1 VPAKGW
7 VLKENDRIVLA
18 CSCDETMPLDAPT
31 LAGHC
36 GGELRLANQLCRR
49 ELNLFKSAAATG
61 TSITVACTQEAPL
74 LGEVAEELNAAERV
88 GFANIREYAGWS
100 KDAAAAGPKMAALL
114 AAAAEPMPSA
124 SLISFKSKGVALIYG
139 RDESAVDAAVRLAD
153 HLDVTVLLREPG
165 AVAPGR
171 ANEFPVLQ
179 GTIVSATGHLG
190 AFELRIND
198 YAVPAPSSRSRL
210 VFGPARDGATS
221 HCDLIVDLS
230 GGTPL
235 FTAHELRSGY
245 LRADPR
251 DAAAVERTLFEAS
264 HLVGEFDKPRFVDF
278 RAELCAH
285 SRSRIT
291 GCTRCL
297 DVCPTG
303 AISPAGNYVAI
314 DPYICAGCGSC
325 AALCPTGAEEYALP
339 PADSLMRRLRTL
351 ILTYREAGGREAV
364 VLFHDGD
371 HGEPLIDAL
380 ARFGDG
386 LPANVLPVR
395 VNEVTQVG
403 IEAIAALFAYGAVGV
418 RFLTRARPKHDVA
431 ALVRTV
437 AVAQPILEALG
448 YGVPGGGAIVDLIQ
462 TDDPDG
468 LAVALAGLPMGIAA
482 ANPASFMPSGQK
494 RGVLEFALRELH
506 LAAPQPV
513 DIVPLAPGAPF
524 GGLGI
529 NVEGCTLCLSCVSA
543 CPTHAL
549 SDNSERPM
557 LRFTESLC
565 VQCGLC
571 AATCPEQV
579 ISLKPQIDFAA
590 WQAPPRVVKEE
601 EPFHCV
607 ECGKAFGTRSSI
619 ERVIAKLQ
627 NRHWMFSG
635 GAGQNRVRVLMM
647 CEDCRVQAVANESFD
662 PHLGPQRPK
671 VPMSED
677 YFVER
682 AQENVTSPRAPE
694 AHDRLT

>member
-1 VPAKGW
+1 MKDDG
-7 VLKENDRIVLA
+7 RIVLA
-18 CSCDETMPLDAPT
+18 CSCEATMPLDAGA
-31 LAGHC
+31 LARGC
-36 GGELRLANQLCRR
+36 AGELRLGDQLCGRD
-49 ELNLFKSAAATG
+49 LNLFKAAI
-61 TSITVACTQEAPL
+61 TSGAEVTVSCTQEAPL
-74 LGEVAEELNAAERV
+74 FAEVAEEVGAAERV
-88 GFANIREYAGWS
+88 TFANIREYAGWS
-100 KDAAAAGPKMAALL
+100 KDAEAAGPKMAALL
-114 AAAAEPMPSA
+114 AAAAEPMPA
-124 SLISFKSKGVALIYG
+124 AALVSLESKGVALIYG
-139 RDESAVDAAVRLAD
+139 RDEKAIEAAVRLAD
-153 HLDVTVLLREPG
+153 HLDVTVLLHRPG
-165 AVAPGR
+165 EIAPR
-171 ANEFPVLQ
+171 PANEFPVLQ
-179 GTIVSATGHLG
+179 GTIASAKGHLG
-190 AFELRIND
+190 AFVLRIND
-198 YAVPAPSSRSRL
+198 YATPLPSSRTHL
-210 VFGPARDGATS
+210 VFGEPRDGATS
-221 HCDLIVDLS
+221 HCDLIIDLS

-235 FTAHELRSGY
+235 FTAHDLRSGY
-245 LRADPR
+245 LRAEPR
-251 DAAAVERTLFEAS
+251 NGAAVERALFEAS
-264 HLVGEFDKPRFVDF
+264 HLVGEFDKPRFVEF

-303 AISPAGNYVAI
+303 AISPAGDHVAI

-325 AALCPTGAEEYALP
+325 AAVCPTGAEEYALP

-351 ILTYREAGGREAV
+351 MLAYREAAGRDGV

-371 HGEPLIDAL
+371 HGEPLIHAL
-380 ARFGDG
+380 ARFGEG

-403 IEAIAALFAYGAVGV
+403 LEAIAALFAYGAVGV
-418 RFLTRARPKHDVA
+418 KFLARAKPKHDIA
-431 ALVRTV
+431 ALVRTI
-437 AVAQPILEALG
+437 ALAQPIVQALG
-448 YGVPGGGAIVDLIQ
+448 YGAPGAAPIVDLIQ
-462 TDDPDG
+462 ADDPD
-468 LAVALAGLPMGIAA
+468 ALAAALAALPPGIAA
-482 ANPASFMPSGQK
+482 ASPASFMPRGEK

-513 DIVPLAPGAPF
+513 DLVPLTPGAPF
-524 GGLGI
+524 GGLDI

-549 SDNSERPM
+549 SDNAERPM

-590 WQAPPRVVKEE
+590 WKAPPRVMKEE

-607 ECGKAFGTRSSI
+607 ECGEAFGTRSSI
-619 ERVIAKLQ
+619 ERVVEKLQ

-662 PHLGPQRPK
+662 PHAAPQRPK
-671 VPMSED
+671 VRMSED
-677 YFVER
+677 YSADR
-682 AQENVTSPRAPE
+682 TQEKVTTPPARE
-694 AHDRLT
+694 ARDPLANS

>member
-1 VPAKGW
+1 
-7 VLKENDRIVLA
+7 
-18 CSCDETMPLDAPT
+18 MPLDAGT
-31 LAGHC
+31 LAPAC
-36 GGELRLANQLCRR
+36 AGELRLGDQLCRR
-49 ELNLFKSAAATG
+49 ELHLFKSAI
-61 TSITVACTQEAPL
+61 TSGAPVTVSCTQEAPL
-74 LGEVAEELNAAERV
+74 FAEVAEEVGAAGRLT
-88 GFANIREYAGWS
+88 FANIREYAGWS
-100 KDAAAAGPKMAALL
+100 QDAEAAGPKVAALL
-114 AAAAEPMPSA
+114 AVAAEPMPA
-124 SLISFKSKGVALIYG
+124 AALVSLESKGVALIYG
-139 RDESAVDAAVRLAD
+139 RDEKAIEAAVRLAD
-153 HLDVTVLLREPG
+153 HLDVTVLLSRPG
-165 AVAPGR
+165 EIAPR
-171 ANEFPVLQ
+171 PANEFPVLQ
-179 GTIVSATGHLG
+179 GTIVSAKGHLG
-190 AFELRIND
+190 AFVLRINE
-198 YAVPAPSSRSRL
+198 YATPLPSSRTHL
-210 VFGPARDGATS
+210 VFGEPRDGATS

-245 LRADPR
+245 LHVDPR
-251 DAAAVERTLFEAS
+251 DGAAVERALFEAS
-264 HLVGEFDKPRFVDF
+264 HLVGEFDKPRFVEF

-303 AISPAGNYVAI
+303 AISPAGDHVAI

-351 ILTYREAGGREAV
+351 MLAYREAGGRDGV

-371 HGEPLIDAL
+371 HGEPLIHAL
-380 ARFGDG
+380 ARFGEG

-403 IEAIAALFAYGAVGV
+403 LEAIAALFAYGAVGV
-418 RFLTRARPKHDVA
+418 RFLTRAKPKHDIA

-437 AVAQPILEALG
+437 AHAQPIVQALG
-448 YGVPGGGAIVDLIQ
+448 YGAPGGAPIVDLIE
-462 TDDPDG
+462 TDDPDT
-468 LAVALAGLPMGIAA
+468 LAAALAALPLGTAA
-482 ANPASFMPSGQK
+482 ANPASFMPRGEK

-513 DIVPLAPGAPF
+513 DLVPLTPGAPF
-524 GGLGI
+524 GGLEI
-529 NVEGCTLCLSCVSA
+529 NVEGCTLCLSCVSV

-549 SDNSERPM
+549 SDNAERPM
-557 LRFTESLC
+557 LRLTESLC

-590 WQAPPRVVKEE
+590 WKAPPRVVKEE

-619 ERVIAKLQ
+619 ERVIEKLQ

-662 PHLGPQRPK
+662 PHAAPQRPK
-671 VPMSED
+671 VRMSED
-677 YFVER
+677 YLADR
-682 AQENVTSPRAPE
+682 AQEKVTTPPARE
-694 AHDRLT
+694 ARDPLANS